1 MKIQPR
7 VAALSI
13 GIIIALFPLSGP
25 AQKSLDYF
33 LPAGDYQDGIPEPA
47 EYFGH
52 QVGEWHLSHDKL
64 TAYLQELAEA
74 SDRVV
79 YQEYARSH
87 EHRPL
92 FHLIITS
99 PSNHRRLDEIRREH
113 LLLSNPEQSGS
124 LDTEKMPVVVR
135 LGYGIHGNESSAS
148 NASVLVA
155 YFLSASHSPKVEA
168 YLENMIILLDPC
180 LNPDGFNRH
189 ASWINMHKSQV
200 PMKDNNSKG
209 FHEPWPGGRTNHY
222 WFDLNRDW
230 ILLQH
235 PESQGRVKVFHD
247 WKPNVQ
253 TDHHEMGSGST
264 F

>member
-1 MKIQPR
+1 MKIQSFLKAFIVVLICALLPATG
-7 VAALSI
+7 AAQSTLE
-13 GIIIALFPLSGP
+13 
-25 AQKSLDYF
+25 YF
-33 LPAGDYQDGIPEPA
+33 LPPGDYQGGIPEPA
-47 EYFGH
+47 GYFGH
-52 QVGEWHLSHDKL
+52 QVGDWHLSHDRL
-64 TAYLQELAEA
+64 AAYLQELSNT

-99 PSNHRRLDEIRREH
+99 PANHRRLDEIRNEH

-124 LDTEKMPVVVR
+124 LDTDKMPVVIR
-135 LGYGIHGNESSAS
+135 LGYGVHGNESSAS

-155 YFLSASHSPKVEA
+155 YYLSASRSQKVKA

-200 PMKDNNSKG
+200 SMKDSHSRG
-209 FHEPWPGGRTNHY
+209 FREPWPGG
-222 WFDLNRDW
+222 
-230 ILLQH
+230 
-235 PESQGRVKVFHD
+235 
-247 WKPNVQ
+247 KPII
-253 TDHHEMGSGST
+253 TGLT
-264 F
+264 